1 MMEFIEWNDSYK
13 AGDPRMDA
21 HHRVFF
27 QMVAGLWKACERED
41 VLTVAHRVSFL
52 VAYTQMHFA
61 AEEELMASCGFPGIA
76 AHRLCHQEFSIRA
89 DALARALVEAPES
102 VTMESVL
109 TMMQGWF
116 MNHILVMDQ
125 QFTPWMEKQNQA

>member
-1 MMEFIEWNDSYK
+1 MEFMEWDAAFK
-13 AGDPRMDA
+13 VGDPRMDA

-41 VLTVAHRVSFL
+41 ALTVAHRVSFL

-61 AEEELMASCGFPGIA
+61 AEEQLMAACGFPGLDE
-76 AHRLCHQEFSIRA
+76 HRRCHQEFSIRA

-109 TMMQGWF
+109 TMMQNWF
-116 MNHILVMDQ
+116 TNHIVVMDQ
-125 QFTPWMEKQNQA
+125 QFAPWVEKHNQA